1 MIMKDNSTTVIKIAI
16 VGPESTGK
24 SELAAALALHYN
36 TIWVKEYAREFLNHL
51 NRGYEYADL
60 LEIAKGQMKL
70 EDDAIC
76 NIPSLG
82 SNSYMNKSLLFCD
95 TNLAVI
101 KIWSEYKYGKSDD
114 WITTEIKKRKYSL
127 HLLTDID
134 LPWQYDPLR
143 ENPDNRKEIFDLYQ
157 SELIQQQVKFEV
169 VSGIEKMRITNA
181 IKLIDKHLINFNKS

>member
-1 MIMKDNSTTVIKIAI
+1 MQDTSVALFKIAI

-36 TIWVKEYAREFLNHL
+36 TLWVKEYAREYLNQL

-70 EDDAIC
+70 EDDGVC
-76 NIPSLG
+76 NINPLLPDSFQDRA
-82 SNSYMNKSLLFCD
+82 LLFCD

-101 KIWSEYKYGKSDD
+101 KIWSDYKYGKCDD
-114 WITTEIKKRKYSL
+114 WISNEIMKRKYSL

-143 ENPDNRKEIFDLYQ
+143 ENPDNRREIFDLYH
-157 SELIQQQVKFEV
+157 SELKQQQVTFEV
-169 VSGIEKMRITNA
+169 VSGIEKKRIANA
-181 IKLIDKHLINFNKS
+181 ISIVEKHLINFTKN

>member
-1 MIMKDNSTTVIKIAI
+1 MIMKDTSTAVIKIAI

-36 TIWVKEYAREFLNHL
+36 TLWVKEYARDFLNHL

-60 LEIAKGQMKL
+60 LEIAKGQMEL

-76 NIPSLG
+76 NIPLMG
-82 SNSYMNKSLLFCD
+82 PNSFRDSGLLFCD

-114 WITTEIKKRKYSL
+114 WITAEIKKRKYSL

-143 ENPDNRKEIFDLYQ
+143 ENPDNRKEIFDLYHR
-157 SELIQQQVKFEV
+157 ELKQQQVKFEV
-169 VSGIEKMRITNA
+169 VSGIEKNRIANA
-181 IKLIDKHLINFNKS
+181 ISLVDKHFINFTKN